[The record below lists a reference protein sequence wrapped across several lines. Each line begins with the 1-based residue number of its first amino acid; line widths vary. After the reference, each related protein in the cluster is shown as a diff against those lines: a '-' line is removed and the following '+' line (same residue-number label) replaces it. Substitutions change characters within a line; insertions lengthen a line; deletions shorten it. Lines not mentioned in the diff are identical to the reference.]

1 MVSQVNAV
9 GCSQQKGQCAHRQQR
24 GTILRKELGL
34 IPKVGRGAV
43 WRAPHTD
50 TRGCAGGAQG
60 SPKLVRS
67 YPAWPSEETARPQL
81 ESHFTDE
88 KAEASSGFLLPS
100 VASFRPY

>member
-9 GCSQQKGQCAHRQQR
+9 GCSQQKGQCTHRKQR
-24 GTILRKELGL
+24 GTTPCKEVGL

-67 YPAWPSEETARPQL
+67 YPTWPSEETARPQL

-88 KAEASSGFLLPS
+88 EAEASSGFLLPG
-100 VASFRPY
+100 VASFCLY